1 MWAVVWGA
9 SAVLWLL
16 PANTAHGAIGQQIA
30 GMASGEPGW
39 LAHLDQIAGRAAASS
54 GVVQA
59 AALALISAVIGL
71 GPLIGRRPHVYLAA
85 GAVLSLC
92 YWIFGQNFGGV
103 LTAPGGTATDP
114 NTGPLLVLMAA
125 ALVPWP
131 VLRSTDQRLRGV
143 APGSRRFRSRA
154 AADGPTRL

>member
-1 MWAVVWGA
+1 MGAVVWGA
-9 SAVLWLL
+9 GGVLWLL
-16 PANTAHGAIGQQIA
+16 PANTAHGAIGRQIT

-39 LAHLDQIAGRAAASS
+39 LAHLDQIAGRALASS
-54 GVVQA
+54 GIVQA

-71 GPLIGRRPHVYLAA
+71 GPLIGRRPTVYLAA
-85 GAVLSLC
+85 GAVLSMGF
-92 YWIFGQNFGGV
+92 WIFGQDFGGI

-131 VLRSTDQRLRGV
+131 PRRSTAQRRPGVPSGQSDQELE
-143 APGSRRFRSRA
+143 SS
-154 AADGPTRL
+154 